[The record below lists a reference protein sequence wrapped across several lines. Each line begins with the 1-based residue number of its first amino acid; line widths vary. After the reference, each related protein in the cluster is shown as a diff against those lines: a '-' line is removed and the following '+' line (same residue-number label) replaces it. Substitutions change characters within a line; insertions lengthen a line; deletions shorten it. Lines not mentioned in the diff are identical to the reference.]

1 MNLDNSSSF
10 LTNVNKLLRT
20 KKNMPSIELI
30 YTWHIFVRIFLVYAE
45 YRLDTTIIY
54 YYRGY
59 A

>member
-30 YTWHIFVRIFLVYAE
+30 YTWHIFFRIFLVYVE